1 MKSSTMRTGKYRY
14 VGQRIYSPLAE
25 ILRPPRKN
33 GSDVTCEPK
42 TCVCED
48 PKADDGMI
56 CSLLVDTQ
64 TVELVNRWRRERGD
78 PELRVADFAKSTEY
92 AS

>member
-1 MKSSTMRTGKYRY
+1 MT
-14 VGQRIYSPLAE
+14 LA
-25 ILRPPRKN
+25 LTTKPFP
-33 GSDVTCEPK
+33 S
-42 TCVCED
+42 
-48 PKADDGMI
+48 M
-56 CSLLVDTQ
+56 LVDTQ

>member
-1 MKSSTMRTGKYRY
+1 M
-14 VGQRIYSPLAE
+14 
-25 ILRPPRKN
+25 PRKN
-33 GSDVTCEPK
+33 GSGVTCEAK
-42 TCVCED
+42 TYKFRGW
-48 PKADDGMI
+48 PRLTMKLF
-56 CSLLVDTQ
+56 CSMLVDTQ

>member
-1 MKSSTMRTGKYRY
+1 MFVGESS
-14 VGQRIYSPLAE
+14 SHSAE
-25 ILRPPRKN
+25 ILRVPRKN
-33 GSDVTCEPK
+33 GSDVTCESK
-42 TCVCED
+42 RHMRHVCKD
-48 PKADDGMI
+48 TNADDGTSS
-56 CSLLVDTQ
+56 SLLVDTQ